1 MRPILPAVA
10 LAILFAGCSKSP
22 KPEVS
27 ETASVGSAP
36 MPAAAKITQFYT
48 TTPSL
53 ARGESG
59 LVCYGVENAKS
70 VWLSPPRKE
79 LIVTQARCE
88 EIAPKATT
96 KYTLT
101 AEGASGPAATMDLT
115 VNVDPPHAPHV
126 RMIVE
131 VQFTTLDLKRG
142 EALGICYT
150 AENAQK
156 VEIAPIG
163 YHNGSGKHCTMDHP
177 LKTTTYTVTAIGGG
191 GDRDKEQATVQVH

>member
-1 MRPILPAVA
+1 MRPTLAAAAIA
-10 LAILFAGCSKSP
+10 LVFAGCSKSP
-22 KPEVS
+22 KPEVR
-27 ETASVGSAP
+27 ETTSVNSAP
-36 MPAAAKITQFYT
+36 TAAAAKITQFYT

-59 LVCYGVENAKS
+59 LLCYGVENTKS

-88 EIAPKATT
+88 EIWPKATT

-115 VNVDPPHAPHV
+115 VNVEPPHV
-126 RMIVE
+126 KMIVE

-142 EALGICYT
+142 EALGICYV
-150 AENAQK
+150 AQNAQK
-156 VEIAPIG
+156 VEITPIG
-163 YHNGSGKHCTMDHP
+163 YQSGSGKHCTMDHP
-177 LKTTTYTVTAIGGG
+177 LKTTTYTVTAIGAG
-191 GDRDKEQATVQVH
+191 GDHDKEQATVQVH